1 AVAGL
6 VFTTQAAAEITFYEH
21 DGLQGRSFSAT
32 RQVDNFQRNGF
43 NDLASSVVV
52 LMDRWEVC
60 SDADFGGRC
69 VVLRPGRYDSLSALG
84 MNDRISSARIVGSKA
99 HVDGGRYAPAPVS
112 DRDYRRRDNERLYEA
127 NVMSVRA
134 VVGAPEQRCWVEH
147 EQVAQDRGGPNV
159 PGAVAGALIG
169 GILGHQVGNGR
180 GNDVATAGGAV
191 VGAVVGSNVG
201 RDHGGQGYQ
210 DVQRC
215 SNVPSSGAPE
225 FWDVTY
231 DFQGQ
236 EHHVQMTSPP
246 GRTVTV
252 NAQGEPRA

>member
-1 AVAGL
+1 
-6 VFTTQAAAEITFYEH
+6 
-21 DGLQGRSFSAT
+21 
-32 RQVDNFQRNGF
+32 
-43 NDLASSVVV
+43 
-52 LMDRWEVC
+52 M
-60 SDADFGGRC
+60 
-69 VVLRPGRYDSLSALG
+69 
-84 MNDRISSARIVGSKA
+84 
-99 HVDGGRYAPAPVS
+99 APAPVA

-127 NVMSVRA
+127 NVTSVRA

-147 EQVAQDRGGPNV
+147 EQVPQERGGPNV

-180 GNDVATAGGAV
+180 GNDVATAGGAAA
-191 VGAVVGSNVG
+191 GAVVGSNVG

-215 SNVPSSGAPE
+215 SNVPSSSATE

-246 GRTVTV
+246 GRTW
-252 NAQGEPRA
+252 